1 MNYISDDWWIMDLI
15 IVITTSIYMLV
26 SEKIGVPPSYHLFY
40 RKGCCEHQ
48 KKHEILG
55 IYSLDTVDGFMIF

>member
-48 KKHEILG
+48 KNTKFWGYIALILWMV
-55 IYSLDTVDGFMIF
+55 S